1 MLHTFQMTTIL
12 EDNNVKIPNLAEATQ
27 FDKI

>member
-1 MLHTFQMTTIL
+1 MTTIL
-12 EDNNVKIPNLAEATQ
+12 ENTTVKIPNLAEAKQ